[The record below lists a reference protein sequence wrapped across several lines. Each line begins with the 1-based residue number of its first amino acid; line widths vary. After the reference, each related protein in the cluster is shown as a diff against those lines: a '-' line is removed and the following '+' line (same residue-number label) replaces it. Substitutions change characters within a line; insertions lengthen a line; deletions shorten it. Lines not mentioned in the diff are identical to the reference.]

1 MYELIIFIRISKVLT
16 LLYEIKAMRLL
27 METMRNMINP
37 LVRLMGVLFIVFYMF
52 STLGIYIFGGTKISD
67 FPSIV

>member
-1 MYELIIFIRISKVLT
+1 
-16 LLYEIKAMRLL
+16 MRLL

-52 STLGIYIFGGTKISD
+52 STLGIYIFGGTKMTD